1 MAAKPKL
8 KQEEDRIQGEIIDLL
23 KVSAIPDLLYFSV
36 PNGGR
41 RAWKTAVAMK
51 DTGQLEGMTDLVLI
65 HPLSLIAHCMEV
77 KTKDGSL
84 SKAQRKIRDLCK
96 ELGIPWAVVRSRDEA
111 QDQLTKWGMLR
122 VRNAVPA

>member
-1 MAAKPKL
+1 MAPKL
-8 KQEEDRIQGEIIDLL
+8 KPKQEEDRIQGEIIDLL

-41 RAWKTAVAMK
+41 RAWKTSKTMK
-51 DTGQLEGMTDLVLI
+51 DTGQLEGMTDIVLI
-65 HPLSLIAHCMEV
+65 HPMSLIAHCMEV

-84 SKAQRKIRDLCK
+84 GKAQRAIRDRCK
-96 ELGIPWAVVRSRDEA
+96 ALGIPWAVVRSRDDA